1 MFDFEKWSWEHITNL
16 LPEIYKALGETLIML
31 AVATPVSV
39 FFGSLI
45 GILLFISDNAQI
57 SANPVLN
64 KILNVLVSWVRSF
77 PFVILMIVLMPLTRI
92 IAGTSFGPF
101 AASVALS
108 VAASFYF
115 ARLVEQNL
123 KEVPRGVVEAAQA
136 MGASPK
142 TIIFKVLLSEA
153 RSGLVLSVTILMI
166 AILGESAAAGLIGG
180 GGIGD
185 LGIRYG
191 HQRYMPDVMA
201 LVVVIL
207 TVLVVIIQMTGNFL
221 SAKLNKR

>member
-1 MFDFEKWSWEHITNL
+1 MNFDNL
-16 LPEIYKALGETLIML
+16 QKLKPDFIQAIGETLLM
-31 AVATPVSV
+31 VGVSSAISIV
-39 FFGSLI
+39 LG
-45 GILLFISDNAQI
+45 GLLGVWLFTSGRGQIFENAPI
-57 SANPVLN
+57 NRAL
-64 KILNVLVSWVRSF
+64 SWVVSFMRAF
-77 PFVILMIVLMPLTRI
+77 PFVILMIVLMPLTRMI
-92 IAGTSFGPF
+92 VGTSFGWG
-101 AASVALS
+101 AACVSLS

-123 KEVPRGVVEAAQA
+123 QEVPRGVVEAAQA
-136 MGASPK
+136 MGASPF

-191 HQRYMPDVMA
+191 HQRYMPEVMA
-201 LVVVIL
+201 TVVVIL
-207 TVLVVIIQMTGNFL
+207 TVLVISIQTLGNVI
-221 SAKLNKR
+221 SRKLNKR

>member
-1 MFDFEKWSWEHITNL
+1 MNLENSLNNIIKL
-16 LPEIYKALGETLIML
+16 LPEFYQAIGETFIM
-31 AVATPVSV
+31 VGVSACV
-39 FFGSLI
+39 SIVVGGLLGVWLFTSAPGQIFAQAKINRSLSW
-45 GILLFISDNAQI
+45 F
-57 SANPVLN
+57 
-64 KILNVLVSWVRSF
+64 VSFMRAF
-77 PFVILMIVLMPLTRI
+77 PFVILMIVLMPLTRLI
-92 IAGTSFGPF
+92 VGSSFGPL
-101 AASVALS
+101 AACVSLS

-136 MGASPK
+136 MGASPT

-153 RSGLVLSVTILMI
+153 RSGLVLSVTILII

-180 GGIGD
+180 GGIGN

-191 HQRYMPDVMA
+191 HQRYMPDIMVA
-201 LVVVIL
+201 VVIL
-207 TVLVVIIQMTGNFL
+207 LSVLVIFIQTLGNWL

>member
-1 MFDFEKWSWEHITNL
+1 M
-16 LPEIYKALGETLIML
+16 
-31 AVATPVSV
+31 
-39 FFGSLI
+39 
-45 GILLFISDNAQI
+45 
-57 SANPVLN
+57 
-64 KILNVLVSWVRSF
+64 
-77 PFVILMIVLMPLTRI
+77 
-92 IAGTSFGPF
+92 
-101 AASVALS
+101 
-108 VAASFYF
+108 AASFYF

-136 MGASPK
+136 MGASPF

-153 RSGLVLSVTILMI
+153 RSGLVLSITILTI

-191 HQRYMPDVMA
+191 HQRYMPDVMF
-201 LVVVIL
+201 VVVLIL
-207 TVLVVIIQMTGNFL
+207 TIMVVSIQTIGNVL